1 MFILNLNIQK
11 LIFCSCL
18 VDSTDE
24 VINELWTFINVRR
37 EEFQKSCSVCCPCP
51 LVHSQKNQ
59 TIYYP
64 AQQRIIYT
72 FFSKGKEAEKNSFV
86 HYNVSK
92 FLLPQ
97 SFIQHFLILYFIQ
110 AFIRCMKNI
119 NSNLLFYSI
128 YLWNMLMFLRITQQM

>member
-1 MFILNLNIQK
+1 MNNGSNIAFTIFLRIHYLWIALEQK
-11 LIFCSCL
+11 QYFHFGKNIYAL

-64 AQQRIIYT
+64 TENHLYILL
-72 FFSKGKEAEKNSFV
+72 KGK
-86 HYNVSK
+86 
-92 FLLPQ
+92 
-97 SFIQHFLILYFIQ
+97 
-110 AFIRCMKNI
+110 RG
-119 NSNLLFYSI
+119 
-128 YLWNMLMFLRITQQM
+128 

>member
-1 MFILNLNIQK
+1 MNSYTIIIYLGNFRCKWNKTNHYFYRYPRSVNILETLSMFILNLNIQK

-97 SFIQHFLILYFIQ
+97 SFI
-110 AFIRCMKNI
+110 
-119 NSNLLFYSI
+119 
-128 YLWNMLMFLRITQQM
+128 